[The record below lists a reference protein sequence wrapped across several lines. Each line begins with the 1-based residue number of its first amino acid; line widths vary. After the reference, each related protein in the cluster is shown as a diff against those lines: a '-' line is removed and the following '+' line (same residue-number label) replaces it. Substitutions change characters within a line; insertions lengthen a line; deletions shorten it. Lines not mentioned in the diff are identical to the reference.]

1 MNILLKTLPGWSLCR
16 TLHSIINN
24 VTQLLTQDTIC
35 GFCFT
40 ILFSFI
46 QSRYYD
52 TYIYTDPDDALVSS
66 EVNDD
71 VIANDLPNVDSSE
84 DDFYYYEIGQA
95 DIIGDEYVERVTD
108 DDEVVQAVDKDDKNK
123 HTLDQKLDSD
133 EEVSKIYSI
142 LNIYNIPYTI
152 P

>member
-1 MNILLKTLPGWSLCR
+1 M
-16 TLHSIINN
+16 
-24 VTQLLTQDTIC
+24 
-35 GFCFT
+35 
-40 ILFSFI
+40 
-46 QSRYYD
+46 
-52 TYIYTDPDDALVSS
+52 SS